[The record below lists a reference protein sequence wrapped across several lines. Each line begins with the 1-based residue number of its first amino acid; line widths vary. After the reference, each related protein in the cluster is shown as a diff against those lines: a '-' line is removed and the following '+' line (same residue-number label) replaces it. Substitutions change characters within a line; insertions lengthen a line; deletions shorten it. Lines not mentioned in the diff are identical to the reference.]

1 MATATPTPIP
11 LPSDVATFRL
21 PKVALDAMAR
31 IEAALSMTSADRA
44 AHEAASY
51 VRRPAPADE
60 LAAALAEDNR
70 LEDAGMHAD
79 ERRTCWT
86 HQGWADDCAFHPMHV
101 DPHGYTI
108 RQALRSA
115 S

>member
-1 MATATPTPIP
+1 MATATPTP

-21 PKVALDAMAR
+21 PKAAVDAIAR
-31 IEAALSMTSADRA
+31 IEAALSMSPADHA
-44 AHEAASY
+44 AHRAASY
-51 VRRPAPADE
+51 VRTAPADE

-86 HQGWADDCAFHPMHV
+86 HQGWADDCAFHPMHA